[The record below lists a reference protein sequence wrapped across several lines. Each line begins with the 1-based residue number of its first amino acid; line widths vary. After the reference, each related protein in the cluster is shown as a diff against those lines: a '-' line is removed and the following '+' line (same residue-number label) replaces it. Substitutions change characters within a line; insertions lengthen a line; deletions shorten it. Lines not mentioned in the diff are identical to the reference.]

1 MGLLDGKVAIV
12 TGAGHGIGRGH
23 AMELAKQGAK
33 VVVNDV
39 GGSVSGEGS
48 GRDADL
54 TVKLIEE
61 RGGEAVSNYADVA
74 DYEAAGAMVQQ
85 AVDTYGQLDILV
97 NNAGIVVNPAFPDAE
112 PEAWLRVLDV
122 NLRGPMLGTYHAIP
136 AMRDRG
142 GGAIVNIASLAGVG
156 FGPHP
161 APDYAATKAGV
172 ARFTAALASLG
183 ETSAIRVNCICP
195 DWVDTPMSRRSR
207 SRMTPEEEAA
217 TVPPGILA
225 PEEIA
230 DAAVELIRDD
240 SLAGRVMACWCDQ
253 PRSLF
258 PVPDWS

>member
-1 MGLLDGKVAIV
+1 MEIAGRVALV
-12 TGAGHGIGRGH
+12 TGAGAGIGR
-23 AMELAKQGAK
+23 ATALRLAREGAA
-33 VVVNDV
+33 V
-39 GGSVSGEGS
+39 GVADFDDGAGQESVADIEAAS
-48 GRDADL
+48 GRAGF
-54 TVKLIEE
+54 VH
-61 RGGEAVSNYADVA
+61 VDVA
-74 DYEAAGAMVQQ
+74 REPDVRAMIDF
-85 AVDTYGQLDILV
+85 AVTSFGGLDMLV
-97 NNAGIVVNPAFPDAE
+97 NNAGIVATPAFPDAE
-112 PEAWLRVLDV
+112 AEAWMQVLDV
-122 NLRGPMLGTYHAIP
+122 NLRGPMLGTYYAIR
-136 AMRDRG
+136 AMRER

-156 FGPHP
+156 FGPHDS
-161 APDYAATKAGV
+161 PDYAATKAGV
-172 ARFTAALASLG
+172 VRFSAALAPLSDQAG
-183 ETSAIRVNCICP
+183 IRVNCICP

>member
-1 MGLLDGKVAIV
+1 
-12 TGAGHGIGRGH
+12 R
-23 AMELAKQGAK
+23 
-33 VVVNDV
+33 
-39 GGSVSGEGS
+39 
-48 GRDADL
+48 
-54 TVKLIEE
+54 
-61 RGGEAVSNYADVA
+61 
-74 DYEAAGAMVQQ
+74 AMVGF
-85 AVDTYGQLDILV
+85 AVTTFGGLDILV
-97 NNAGIVVNPAFPDAE
+97 NNAGIVANPAFPDAE
-112 PEAWLRVLDV
+112 PEEWLRVLDV
-122 NLRGPMLGTYHAIP
+122 NLRGPMLGTYYAIP

-183 ETSAIRVNCICP
+183 EASAIRVNCICP

-230 DAAVELIRDD
+230 DAVVELIRDD

>member
-1 MGLLDGKVAIV
+1 
-12 TGAGHGIGRGH
+12 
-23 AMELAKQGAK
+23 
-33 VVVNDV
+33 
-39 GGSVSGEGS
+39 
-48 GRDADL
+48 
-54 TVKLIEE
+54 
-61 RGGEAVSNYADVA
+61 
-74 DYEAAGAMVQQ
+74 
-85 AVDTYGQLDILV
+85 V

-112 PEAWLRVLDV
+112 PEAWMRVLDV
-122 NLRGPMLGTYHAIP
+122 NLRGPMLGTYFAIP

-183 ETSAIRVNCICP
+183 DASGIRVNCICP

-230 DAAVELIRDD
+230 DAAVEFIRDD

>member
-1 MGLLDGKVAIV
+1 MDIAGRVALV
-12 TGAGHGIGRGH
+12 TGAGSGIGR
-23 AMELAKQGAK
+23 ATAVRLAREGAA
-33 VVVNDV
+33 V
-39 GGSVSGEGS
+39 GVADFDDGP
-48 GRDADL
+48 GRD
-54 TVKLIEE
+54 TV
-61 RGGEAVSNYADVA
+61 EAIRAESGQAGFVHVDVAREADVR
-74 DYEAAGAMVQQ
+74 AMIEF
-85 AVDTYGQLDILV
+85 AVTTLGGLDILV
-97 NNAGIVVNPAFPDAE
+97 NNAGIVTEPAFPGADLA
-112 PEAWLRVLDV
+112 AWMRVLDV
-122 NLRGPMLGTYHAIP
+122 NLRGPMLGMYFAIP

-172 ARFTAALASLG
+172 ARFSAALAPLAETLG
-183 ETSAIRVNCICP
+183 VRVNCICP

-207 SRMTPEEEAA
+207 ARMTPEEEAA
-217 TVPPGILA
+217 VVPPGILA

-230 DAAVELIRDD
+230 DGAVELIRDD

>member
-1 MGLLDGKVAIV
+1 MEIAGRVALV
-12 TGAGHGIGRGH
+12 TGAGAGIGRATAVRLAREGAAVAVADFDDGPGQETVREIEAASGH
-23 AMELAKQGAK
+23 AGF
-33 VVVNDV
+33 VHVDV
-39 GGSVSGEGS
+39 A
-48 GRDADL
+48 RDAD
-54 TVKLIEE
+54 V
-61 RGGEAVSNYADVA
+61 R
-74 DYEAAGAMVQQ
+74 AMVDF
-85 AVDTYGQLDILV
+85 AVTTFDGLDILV

-230 DAAVELIRDD
+230 DAAAELIRDD